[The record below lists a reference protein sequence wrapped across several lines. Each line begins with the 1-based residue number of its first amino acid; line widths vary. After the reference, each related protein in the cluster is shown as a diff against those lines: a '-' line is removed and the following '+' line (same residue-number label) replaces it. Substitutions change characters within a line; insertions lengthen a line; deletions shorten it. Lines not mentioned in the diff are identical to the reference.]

1 MNLLTRTSVL
11 FTSLAAALLLAGCE
25 RPPIDTKQIGYRGT
39 AMEQNTNPRTEAKKV
54 AANVAP
60 PQLDAG
66 SPEGPKAKDVL
77 QNVQVLGDLSL
88 AQFTAQMVA
97 ITAWVAPEQGCNYCH
112 VAGNFADDSVY
123 TKIVARKMIQMTQN
137 VNANWKQHVAN
148 TGVTCYT
155 CHRGNNVPT
164 QTWFQPKAQDKR
176 ADFIGNRNGQNRGSP
191 TVGLSSLPADPVTM
205 YLTDVKQIRVGGTT
219 ALPTG
224 NDVSLQATEGTY
236 ALMFHFSQS
245 LGVNCTACHNS
256 RHFGSWDQSPPQRTT
271 AWHGINMVRDLNV
284 GYTLPLGKVLP
295 PNKLGPNGDT
305 PLVAC
310 ATCHQG
316 VNKPL
321 YGAPMAKNWPG
332 LQALSTAAPA
342 AAASA
347 PQ

>member
-1 MNLLTRTSVL
+1 MKLLTRTSVL
-11 FTSLAAALLLAGCE
+11 LTSLAAALLLAGCE
-25 RPPIDTKQIGYRGT
+25 RPPIDTSQTGYRGT

-97 ITAWVAPEQGCNYCH
+97 ITAWVSPEQGCNYCH
-112 VAGNFADDSVY
+112 VPGNFADDSVY
-123 TKIVARKMIQMTQN
+123 TKVVARKMIQMTQN
-137 VNANWKQHVAN
+137 VNANWKPHVAN

-155 CHRGNNVPT
+155 CHRGNNVPA

-176 ADFIGNRNGQNRGSP
+176 ADFIGNRNGQNLASP
-191 TVGLSSLPADPVTM
+191 NVGLAALPADPVTM

-224 NDVSLQATEGTY
+224 NEVSIQATEGTY
-236 ALMFHFSQS
+236 ALMFHFSGS
-245 LGVNCTACHNS
+245 LGVNCTHCHNS
-256 RHFGSWDQSPPQRTT
+256 RSFGNWAESPPQRTQ
-271 AWHGINMVRDLNV
+271 AWHGINMVRDLNT

-295 PNKLGPNGDT
+295 ANKLGPNGDT
-305 PLVAC
+305 PIVAC

-321 YGAPMAKNWPG
+321 YGAAMAKNWPG
-332 LQALSTAAPA
+332 LQALSGAAPA

-347 PQ
+347 AQ